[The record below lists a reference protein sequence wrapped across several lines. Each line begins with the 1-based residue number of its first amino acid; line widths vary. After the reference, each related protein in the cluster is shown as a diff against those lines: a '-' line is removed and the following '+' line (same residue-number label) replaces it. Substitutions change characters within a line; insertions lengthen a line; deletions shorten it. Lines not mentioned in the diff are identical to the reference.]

1 MQNPIDES
9 RTYCSFEN
17 KLEDF
22 NMKKTRQTADGVFLC
37 NVAVSHVFFY
47 QFLACK
53 IKFEISLITHLHDVD
68 GRYPLF
74 PFPIE
79 SIKQ

>member
-37 NVAVSHVFFY
+37 NVAGFTSFY
-47 QFLACK
+47 QFLARK

-68 GRYPLF
+68 GRYQLF